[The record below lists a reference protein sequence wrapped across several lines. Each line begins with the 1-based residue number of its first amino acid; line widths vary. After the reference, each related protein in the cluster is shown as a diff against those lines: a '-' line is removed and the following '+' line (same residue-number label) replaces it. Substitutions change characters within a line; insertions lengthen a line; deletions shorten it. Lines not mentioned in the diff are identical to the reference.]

1 MNAISGSF
9 DEVGRANLTRDIVS
23 TRVGADIA
31 DRYAPQVDVPRETV
45 DNKIAIIEN
54 GHISQGQQ
62 IPVLSSE
69 LHGTHLPI
77 HLELFGQLIEA
88 LNTGQADPMQS
99 MPTLQAMYQHVAEHT
114 EFASGEPALEGLV
127 GQAKQVLQY
136 GEEMI
141 NNTAKAMQKEERDA
155 AQAQQQMTEEE
166 AMMQQQQGGEQQE
179 DPKMQAAQVQ
189 MQIMQQKAELE
200 MAIKQQKHEQDQAI
214 RDAEAAM
221 KFQEDARS

>member
-1 MNAISGSF
+1 M
-9 DEVGRANLTRDIVS
+9 DTWL
-23 TRVGADIA
+23 RV
-31 DRYAPQVDVPRETV
+31 E
-45 DNKIAIIEN
+45 
-54 GHISQGQQ
+54 Q

-114 EFASGEPALEGLV
+114 QFASAEPALEGLV
-127 GQAKQVLQY
+127 GQAKQALQY

-141 NNTAKAMQKEERDA
+141 NNTAKAMQKQERDA

-166 AMMQQQQGGEQQE
+166 AMMQQQQGGEQPQE
-179 DPKMQAAQVQ
+179 DPKMQSAQVQ

-200 MAIKQQKHEQDQAI
+200 MSIKQQKHEQDQAI